1 MPTQDRMA
9 DAQRRVTAAYR
20 KQRRN
25 QAITQRADAEAATAR
40 AVTSLA
46 MQAAEM
52 SLAAGTTTARSISL
66 VNKLSHAFDLPVH
79 IDITYTRIAL
89 SYQPSVASD
98 PITLMRVVPTGLDY
112 DRLTRVEHLVSRIA
126 EQDMPL
132 EEAQRRLDQIANE
145 PRVYRFWVML
155 MGAGVLGAAVAA
167 LLGGAFADMVAAT
180 IATILCE
187 MARVKV
193 AERGLNA
200 FFAQA
205 TGAAMP
211 ALLGLAVMTLRPHLP
226 WLVGDVRPSLVVAA
240 GMVSLLAGI
249 GVVTAAGDM
258 LDGHYI
264 SSAARIMEVISLT
277 GGIVLG
283 LLVTLWVGLRLGV
296 PAAIAP
302 AEGLYSSPMVQIVS
316 AGAITLGY
324 GILCNMG
331 PRSLVAATSLGTI
344 LWIVY
349 LAIRGAVTSSA
360 SRAAIAAMAIGF
372 LARLGNR
379 PLRLPVVAMVTTG
392 VAPLM
397 PGLLLYRGVYAM
409 TSGTPLG
416 GRSASDLLLLCALTG
431 LALAAG
437 SSLGTTM
444 CAVVLRVVRSIRRS
458 RQTASAPDE
467 AAVEVPRSR
476 TTAPPA
482 PAQER

>member
-1 MPTQDRMA
+1 
-9 DAQRRVTAAYR
+9 
-20 KQRRN
+20 
-25 QAITQRADAEAATAR
+25 
-40 AVTSLA
+40 
-46 MQAAEM
+46 
-52 SLAAGTTTARSISL
+52 
-66 VNKLSHAFDLPVH
+66 
-79 IDITYTRIAL
+79 
-89 SYQPSVASD
+89 
-98 PITLMRVVPTGLDY
+98 
-112 DRLTRVEHLVSRIA
+112 
-126 EQDMPL
+126 
-132 EEAQRRLDQIANE
+132 
-145 PRVYRFWVML
+145 
-155 MGAGVLGAAVAA
+155 
-167 LLGGAFADMVAAT
+167 
-180 IATILCE
+180 
-187 MARVKV
+187 
-193 AERGLNA
+193 
-200 FFAQA
+200 
-205 TGAAMP
+205 
-211 ALLGLAVMTLRPHLP
+211 
-226 WLVGDVRPSLVVAA
+226 
-240 GMVSLLAGI
+240 
-249 GVVTAAGDM
+249 
-258 LDGHYI
+258 
-264 SSAARIMEVISLT
+264 
-277 GGIVLG
+277 
-283 LLVTLWVGLRLGV
+283 
-296 PAAIAP
+296 
-302 AEGLYSSPMVQIVS
+302 VQIVS

-349 LAIRGAVTSSA
+349 LAIPGAVTSSA